1 MNKKIVHV
9 FLRAQAK
16 KMQQRNRPTRPPTT
30 TTTTTTEKTYAD
42 WDCGRDMAGI
52 LWCAGERIY
61 EKKET
66 PKK

>member
-1 MNKKIVHV
+1 
-9 FLRAQAK
+9 
-16 KMQQRNRPTRPPTT
+16 MQQQNRPTRPPTT

-61 EKKET
+61 EKKEM